1 MPQAKAD
8 KHMINAHKKIYTSS
22 GPKFWHT
29 GKYEKNKV
37 TQQIRHQ
44 NISILIYTKI
54 TKFSL
59 A

>member
-29 GKYEKNKV
+29 RNYLKKV
-37 TQQIRHQ
+37 TQQIQHQ